1 MSSFIIKRSRK
12 PSELKTIEDMPEQDT
27 KMVLSGINTKTL
39 DKEHMMKDVKVKI
52 ETKLNDNVVPFTK
65 TSLSTSLGLGDLK
78 KGKKKISS
86 GTDFDNITTSLESLG
101 ISNHNVKVN
110 YITVSSNIKLK
121 MYTNI
126 VGIGG
131 EMPSRT
137 NICCWWCRHTP
148 LPDCHPLGLPIKIE
162 KKALGNED
170 AKRVF
175 ETEGLFCS
183 FNCMLAYLNVQNKT
197 EVKYRLSYSL
207 LLLLFQEIFQYFPT
221 GLVESPD
228 WKVLKDFGGNLTIDE
243 YRMSIGDIV
252 RLTPNHKYNIPIKT
266 IDTIFIEQ

>member
-12 PSELKTIEDMPEQDT
+12 SSDLKTIEDMPEQDT
-27 KMVLSGINTKTL
+27 KFVLSGINTKTL
-39 DKEHMMKDVKVKI
+39 DKEHMMKDLKVKI
-52 ETKLNDNVVPFTK
+52 ETKLNDPVITFTK
-65 TSLSTSLGLGDLK
+65 TSLTSGLGDNK
-78 KGKKKISS
+78 RGKKKIST
-86 GTDFDNITTSLESLG
+86 GNDLDNITTSLESLG
-101 ISNHNVKVN
+101 ISNHNVKIN

-126 VGIGG
+126 IGIGG

-137 NICCWWCRHTP
+137 HICCWWCKHTP
-148 LPDCHPLGLPIKIE
+148 LNDCHPLGLPLKIE
-162 KKALGNED
+162 KKPIGVDEY
-170 AKRVF
+170 KRVF

-183 FNCMLAYLNVQNKT
+183 FNCMLSYLNSQNKT
-197 EVKYRLSYSL
+197 ELKYRLAYSL
-207 LLLLFQEIFQYFPT
+207 IILMFQDIFNYFPT

-228 WKVLKDFGGNLTIDE
+228 WRVLKDFGGNLTIDE